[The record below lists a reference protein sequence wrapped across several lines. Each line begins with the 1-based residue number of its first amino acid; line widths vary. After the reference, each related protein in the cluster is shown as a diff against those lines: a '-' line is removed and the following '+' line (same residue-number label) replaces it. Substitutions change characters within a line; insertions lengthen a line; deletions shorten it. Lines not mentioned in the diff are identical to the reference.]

1 MARLFH
7 PVDDPPPPKVR
18 LEGAGFHHLVHVL
31 RLKAGDAVEI
41 FDGRGRSFS
50 GRVASVQPGGA
61 ESLLGAPATRSQ
73 PGRYVMLVQSL
84 PKADKMEWII
94 QKATEL
100 GASAFAPV
108 HSARSVVRLRGARLE
123 QRLQRWRTIAQQA
136 ARQCGRSEVPEIIPP
151 PLIAARGEALS
162 PAVRCF
168 LRGEEERES
177 SLAQVC
183 HGVLPDHSPV
193 ALLIGPEGGFERGE
207 VGALR
212 RLGALPVSLGKA
224 KLRTETAAIVA
235 LAILLHLDGRLG

>member
-7 PVDDPPPPKVR
+7 PVADQPPPSIR
-18 LEGAGFHHLVHVL
+18 LEGTGFHHLIHVL
-31 RLKAGDAVEI
+31 RLKPGDDVEV
-41 FDGRGRSFS
+41 FDGHGRSFL
-50 GRVASVQPGGA
+50 GRVVSTERGSAQIA
-61 ESLLGAPATRSQ
+61 LGPPTASQ
-73 PGRYVMLVQSL
+73 PARYLLLVQSL

-123 QRLQRWRTIAQQA
+123 QKLQRWRTIAQQA
-136 ARQCGRSEVPEIIPP
+136 ARQCGRSDVPQIIPP
-151 PLIAARGEALS
+151 EPIAARVEALS
-162 PAVRCF
+162 PTVRCF
-168 LRGEEERES
+168 LLDEEERES
-177 SLAQVC
+177 SLAQAFYAVRT
-183 HGVLPDHSPV
+183 DHSPV

-224 KLRTETAAIVA
+224 KLRTETAAIAA
-235 LAILLHLDGRLG
+235 LTILLHLDGRLG

>member
-7 PVDDPPPPKVR
+7 PVADHPPPSIH
-18 LEGAGFHHLVHVL
+18 LEGTGFHHLIHVL
-31 RLKAGDAVEI
+31 RLKPGDDVEV
-41 FDGRGRSFS
+41 FDGRGRSFL
-50 GRVASVQPGGA
+50 GRVASIERGSAQIV
-61 ESLLGAPATRSQ
+61 LGPPAASQ
-73 PGRYVMLVQSL
+73 PARYVLLVQSL

-108 HSARSVVRLRGARLE
+108 HSSRSVVRLRGARLE

-136 ARQCGRSEVPEIIPP
+136 ARQCGRSDVPEIFPP
-151 PLIAARGEALS
+151 EPIYARVEALS
-162 PAVRCF
+162 PTVRCF
-168 LRGEEERES
+168 LLDEEEREG
-177 SLAQVC
+177 SLAQAFHAVRA
-183 HGVLPDHSPV
+183 DHSPV

-212 RLGALPVSLGKA
+212 QVGALPVSLGKA

-235 LAILLHLDGRLG
+235 LTILLHLDGRLG

>member
-7 PVDDPPPPKVR
+7 PVADPPPPSIR
-18 LEGAGFHHLVHVL
+18 LEGTGFHHLIHVL
-31 RLKAGDAVEI
+31 RLKAGDDVEV
-41 FDGRGRSFS
+41 FDGRGRSFL
-50 GRVASVQPGGA
+50 GRVASIQRGSAEIMLGPPGA
-61 ESLLGAPATRSQ
+61 SH

-136 ARQCGRSEVPEIIPP
+136 ARQCGRSDVPEILPAEP
-151 PLIAARGEALS
+151 IAARVEALS
-162 PAVRCF
+162 PTVRCF
-168 LRGEEERES
+168 LLDEDEPAV
-177 SLAQVC
+177 SLNQAFSAAKTDQ
-183 HGVLPDHSPV
+183 SPV
-193 ALLIGPEGGFERGE
+193 ALLIGPEGGFERRE
-207 VGALR
+207 VGTLR
-212 RLGALPVSLGKA
+212 QLGALPVSLGKA